1 MNIVVFSPT
10 WPKQGDA
17 NGIVTYCFNLVSAL
31 KSQGHNVYV
40 LAMQVADD
48 AGDFVYPVTYT
59 PSFIEGAWLK
69 VCDYFSPGYSQYY
82 LGAKAIVTGI
92 KNVQKSHVVDIMEVE
107 ESFGW
112 HYYIQKSVRFPVVM
126 RLHGPHYVSA
136 KASGEALQKADDCR
150 FKREMKAFQA
160 ALYVNAPSQWV
171 LDKVERECEI
181 EWPVSTVF
189 YNPIQPLSLDKCW
202 SPESYNKNQIL
213 FIGRFDALKGG
224 DTVLKAFARVL
235 SEIPEAVLMF
245 VGPDR
250 GIRRLNN
257 QSLYIDEAIDQFVP
271 EGYRSQVQYL
281 GLLEK
286 EQIETLR
293 QSSHLT
299 VMASKSEVFG
309 YTVLEALASGSPVIA
324 SCVGGVAE
332 IIEDDQTGFF
342 FESGS
347 DSDLAKKI
355 LTLLNEDKVSQR
367 VAKRGYE
374 RCKEHFSNE
383 TIATQAVEFYTR
395 VVAESKCNV

>member
-48 AGDFVYPVTYT
+48 AEDFVYSVAYS
-59 PSFIEGAWLK
+59 PSFVEGMWLK
-69 VCDYFSPGYSQYY
+69 LCDYFSPGYSQYY
-82 LGAKAIVTGI
+82 LGAKAIVAGI
-92 KNVQKSHVVDIMEVE
+92 KNVQKDHVIDIMEIE

-112 HYYIQKSVRFPVVM
+112 HYYIQKKVRFPVTM

-136 KASGEALQKADDCR
+136 KASGEALQAIDDCR
-150 FKREMKAFQA
+150 FKRELKAFKA
-160 ALYVNAPSQWV
+160 ALYVNAPSQWI
-171 LDKVERECEI
+171 LDKVERECEV
-181 EWPVSTVF
+181 EWLVTTVF

-202 SPESYNKNQIL
+202 SPKSYNKHQIL
-213 FIGRFDALKGG
+213 FVGRFDALKGG

-250 GIRRLNN
+250 GISRLDNK
-257 QSLYIDEAIDQFVP
+257 SLYINEAIEQFIP
-271 EGYRSQVQYL
+271 EGYWSQVQYL

-286 EQIETLR
+286 EEIETLR

-309 YTVLEALASGSPVIA
+309 YTVLEALASGSPVVA

-332 IIEDDQTGFF
+332 IIEDDQTGVF

-347 DSDLAKKI
+347 NSDLGEKM
-355 LTLLNEDKVSQR
+355 LTLLNEDKTSQR
-367 VAKRGYE
+367 IAKSGYE
-374 RCKEHFSNE
+374 RCCKYFSNA
-383 TIATQAVEFYTR
+383 TIASQAVAFYAR
-395 VVAESKCNV
+395 VITASKR